1 MISELV
7 YTLKEVSK
15 FINNAYEINQGG
27 CCYLAYC
34 IAKNLERLHIKYKVI
49 IYEKLGFIDSRIEQ
63 FIKDR
68 NYNIIHNHYAIIIG
82 SDVINGWDHS
92 DYTVC
97 NLSSVDLKWMW
108 LKGVDNG
115 GWNDIFNIGK
125 CKVIREII
133 NSIFKDYAKEN

>member
-7 YTLKEVSK
+7 YTLKEASK

-82 SDVINGWDHS
+82 SEVINGWNHS
-92 DYTVC
+92 DYVVC

-108 LKGVDNG
+108 LYGIDSG
-115 GWNDIFNIGK
+115 GWNDVFNISK